1 MPHENGAFFYGQNMR
16 QRKQHIYKLLM
27 ELRDYHAALKELGIL
42 YADHAK
48 DEFYWVNS
56 IVALQK
62 IGDHE
67 RGFTLACEGL
77 RSYPASEPLN
87 INAAHAYL
95 SFHKDKSNMEA
106 IVEYLKSIHLQSEH
120 DYILARYYHLK
131 GEHHNSCAL
140 LESIN
145 TPSARYSNL
154 HGEILVELLK
164 SAEAISKFE
173 EALALD
179 KNHIAA
185 NWNLSLTKV
194 RVGDAD
200 GWKKYHYGF
209 DMAANGRG
217 LYVFNRKKKIKE
229 EKDLEGSV
237 TFWGEQGIG
246 DCVFFSQLLPES
258 KSHHKIAVT
267 KRLVK
272 PFQKYLNLKYD
283 VIDISTVIDTNVSN
297 IPLGD
302 LPDFS
307 LTNAGIIQPRPVF
320 KKYVPSSNAKKR
332 IGICWRGGISAR
344 AQLKRSVPLG
354 IFKRL
359 SEFMQEYEVVPLQY
373 NPVAEELDYLKKH
386 FTGLEGLAYD
396 PVEDL
401 DRWVDDIFTLD
412 ALVSVDNSAVHFAG
426 AFGIPTLMLT
436 NELADFRW
444 GLTDRNQW
452 YPSVHRD
459 ISAIDDLDNRAQRIE
474 DFLTRALKIKN

>member
-1 MPHENGAFFYGQNMR
+1 MPHENGAFFYGQNML
-16 QRKQHIYKLLM
+16 QRKQHIYTLLM
-27 ELRDYHAALKELGIL
+27 EVRDYHAALKELGIL
-42 YADHAK
+42 YAHHSK

-62 IGDHE
+62 LGEHE
-67 RGFTLACEGL
+67 RGFILACEGL

-95 SFHKDKSNMEA
+95 SFHKDKSNIEA
-106 IVEYLKSIHLQSEH
+106 VVEYLKNVHLQSEY
-120 DYILARYYHLK
+120 DYILARFYYFNGDHR
-131 GEHHNSCAL
+131 NSCTL
-140 LESIN
+140 LEGID

-154 HGEILVELLK
+154 HGENLVELTK
-164 SAEAISKFE
+164 NIEAISKFE
-173 EALALD
+173 EAITLD

-185 NWNLSLTKV
+185 NWNLSLAKV
-194 RVGDAD
+194 RVDD
-200 GWKKYHYGF
+200 VYGWKNYHYGF
-209 DMAANGRG
+209 DMPANGRG
-217 LYVFNRKKKIKE
+217 KYVFSRKKRIQE
-229 EKDLEGSV
+229 QKDLEDTV

-246 DCVFFSQLLPES
+246 DCVVYAHLLPQAAIR
-258 KSHHKIAVT
+258 HNIAVT
-267 KRLVK
+267 KKLVK
-272 PFQKYLNLKYD
+272 PFQKYLTLNYD
-283 VIDISTVIDTNVSN
+283 VIDISTVVNLNIPN

-307 LTNAGIIQPRPVF
+307 LTNVGVIQPRPVF

-332 IGICWRGGISAR
+332 IGICWRGGINTK

-354 IFKRL
+354 IFKRV

-373 NPVAEELDYLKKH
+373 NPVAEELDYLKRH
-386 FTGLEGLAYD
+386 FIGLKGLAYD

-401 DRWVDDIFTLD
+401 DRWIDDIFTLD

-444 GLTDRNQW
+444 GLTDKNQW
-452 YPSVHRD
+452 YPSVQRD
-459 ISAIDDLDNRAQRIE
+459 ISSIDDLDNRAQRIK
-474 DFLTRALKIKN
+474 DFLARALNI